1 MTILLFIV
9 PAVLAGLIAFALT
22 PVARAL
28 AFRVHAIDQPEP
40 RKIHVVPTARLGGLA
55 VIVSVSVVLAA
66 MVIFTPRRIHILPAD
81 LLLPI
86 AIGVVPI
93 LIVSLI
99 DDIHPLRPLPKFIVH
114 LIGTSAT
121 VALGVRLGEVVHL
134 FGHEV
139 RIGWMAVPISILWLA
154 GTTNAFNIVDGLDGL
169 SAGLALI
176 SAVSLAAVS
185 VVNTRYEMAGA
196 ALVLAGALCG
206 FLPHNI
212 YPARIYLGDTG
223 ATVIGFFLGALTL
236 RGGSTATA
244 GLAVMIPVLVLG
256 VPIAETL
263 LSMTR
268 RFARRLQGGKKGIL
282 DADRD
287 HIHHRLLALG
297 YTPKRAVL
305 LMYGIGVLVALC
317 GLASVFMNEKNAG
330 LMIATLSVGALVG
343 VAKLGY
349 DEFALI
355 RSGAVLRVYNQPV
368 LRSGLFIV
376 FIDLGLIV
384 LAIYTAIV
392 LKYDDWSVRDHRQL
406 AIGLIAL
413 APAATVAT
421 FALMGTYRQQWSKAS
436 VEDFLRSSI
445 AVLLSVAAVVLIN
458 AFMIPTR
465 TPLTFFALYGLL
477 ALSLV
482 NGSRASYRVLH
493 HWNQRSN
500 REGEPVVI
508 YGAGKSGILAL
519 REILTNSEVLMRPI
533 GFIDDDPAMHGRTV
547 NGYSVLG
554 DFTSLRDVV
563 ADGKAKGVVIASEKI
578 PMARIRAA
586 RELCA
591 SSGMWLRYFEVNFR
605 PDLRSAP

>member
-9 PAVLAGLIAFALT
+9 PAVVAGLIAFALT

-28 AFRVHAIDQPEP
+28 AFRVGAVDEPAP
-40 RKIHVVPTARLGGLA
+40 RKIHQVPTARLGGLA
-55 VIVSVSVVLAA
+55 VIVSVTVVLSA
-66 MVIFTPRRIHILPAD
+66 MVILTPRRIHILPAD

-93 LIVSLI
+93 FIVSLI
-99 DDIHPLRPLPKFIVH
+99 DDIRPLRPLPKFMVH
-114 LIGTSAT
+114 LVGTSAT
-121 VALGVRLGEVVHL
+121 VALGVRLGETVHL
-134 FGHEV
+134 FGQEV
-139 RIGWMAVPISILWLA
+139 RIGWMAIPISILWLA

-268 RFARRLQGGKKGIL
+268 RFARRLQGGKNGIL

-297 YTPKRAVL
+297 YTPRRAVL

-317 GLASVFMNEKNAG
+317 GLASVFMNQKNAG
-330 LMIATLSVGALVG
+330 LMLATLSVGALVG

-355 RSGAVLRVYNQPV
+355 RSGAVLRVYEKPV

-384 LAIYTAIV
+384 VAIYTAIV

-406 AIGLIAL
+406 AISLIAL

-458 AFMIPTR
+458 AFMIPSR

-477 ALSLV
+477 ALGLV

-493 HWNQRSN
+493 HWNRRSN

-519 REILTNSEVLMRPI
+519 REILTNSHMLMRPI

-554 DFTSLRDVV
+554 DFTSLRDVI
-563 ADGKAKGVVIASEKI
+563 ADGRAKGVVIASEKI
-578 PMARIRAA
+578 PVARIRAA

-591 SSGMWLRYFEVNFR
+591 SAGMWLRHFEVNFR

>member
-9 PAVLAGLIAFALT
+9 PAVVAGLIAFALT

-28 AFRVHAIDQPEP
+28 AFRVGAVDEPAP
-40 RKIHVVPTARLGGLA
+40 RKIHQVPTARLGGLA
-55 VIVSVSVVLAA
+55 VIVSVTVVLSA
-66 MVIFTPRRIHILPAD
+66 MVILTPHRIHILPAD

-86 AIGVVPI
+86 AIGVAPI

-99 DDIHPLRPLPKFIVH
+99 DDIRPLRPLPKFMVH
-114 LIGTSAT
+114 LVGTSAT
-121 VALGVRLGEVVHL
+121 VALGVRLGETVHL
-134 FGHEV
+134 FGQEV
-139 RIGWMAVPISILWLA
+139 RIGWMAIPISILWLA

-268 RFARRLQGGKKGIL
+268 RFARRLQGGKNGIL

-317 GLASVFMNEKNAG
+317 GLASVFMNQQNAG
-330 LMIATLSVGALVG
+330 LMLATLSVGALVG

-355 RSGAVLRVYNQPV
+355 RSGAVLRVYEKPV

-384 LAIYTAIV
+384 VAIYTAIV
-392 LKYDDWSVRDHRQL
+392 LKYDDWSVHDHRQL
-406 AIGLIAL
+406 GISLIAL

-458 AFMIPTR
+458 AFMIPSR

-477 ALSLV
+477 ALGLV

-493 HWNQRSN
+493 HWNRRSN

-547 NGYSVLG
+547 NGYIVLG

-563 ADGKAKGVVIASEKI
+563 ANGRAKGVVIASEKI
-578 PMARIRAA
+578 PIGRIRAA

-591 SSGMWLRYFEVNFR
+591 SAGMWVRHFEVNFR